1 MKNLNKVLLCTG
13 IANMVETVI
22 LKCGKHCK
30 VNLSYC
36 ENM

>member
-22 LKCGKHCK
+22 MKSGKYCK
-30 VNLSYC
+30 VNLSYF